1 MKKLKTSNII
11 IYILLSSSLFFGFLM
26 NEDLSG
32 GGSQT
37 DFKITWSYVLG
48 LKGDLISY
56 YKNWSHIHLPLHYI
70 IVSFFS
76 KLFGGPDS
84 IRFIFCL
91 IGILIPILFYKT
103 LVIKYKDIDKNNLF
117 LFASIL
123 LILPTFR
130 YTVIWANA
138 QITAQIFFLISIFFF
153 LKWSRSKKS
162 RIDINLF
169 LQILFLSL
177 ACYTRQ
183 DYTIYFLFLMFL
195 LFKVLNF
202 GDYLKISIVI
212 ILLSIPGII
221 FVIEQ
226 NSVTNIKF
234 TNKFQ
239 NFFLVNS
246 SIISFYLL
254 PLFLI
259 NKISLKKIFK
269 NLKEIKIF
277 TLIFL
282 LSLILVM
289 MLSINFDYNYK
300 LGGGFILK
308 TSIFLFDSKIPFF
321 ISSAIGLTL
330 ILFLSKKNIDNF
342 IFLFLL
348 MFGYSADIVYQKY
361 FEPIFLISFFLIL
374 NNSLTKEIL
383 ISKKNIYAL
392 YIYFLFYF
400 VSAYMNHLFSLSR
413 QFI

>member
-413 QFI
+413 QYI

>member
-361 FEPIFLISFFLIL
+361 FEPIFLISFFF
-374 NNSLTKEIL
+374 NFK
-383 ISKKNIYAL
+383 
-392 YIYFLFYF
+392 
-400 VSAYMNHLFSLSR
+400 
-413 QFI
+413 

>member
-1 MKKLKTSNII
+1 
-11 IYILLSSSLFFGFLM
+11 
-26 NEDLSG
+26 
-32 GGSQT
+32 
-37 DFKITWSYVLG
+37 
-48 LKGDLISY
+48 
-56 YKNWSHIHLPLHYI
+56 
-70 IVSFFS
+70 
-76 KLFGGPDS
+76 
-84 IRFIFCL
+84 
-91 IGILIPILFYKT
+91 
-103 LVIKYKDIDKNNLF
+103 
-117 LFASIL
+117 
-123 LILPTFR
+123 
-130 YTVIWANA
+130 
-138 QITAQIFFLISIFFF
+138 
-153 LKWSRSKKS
+153 
-162 RIDINLF
+162 
-169 LQILFLSL
+169 
-177 ACYTRQ
+177 
-183 DYTIYFLFLMFL
+183 MFL

-321 ISSAIGLTL
+321 ISSAI
-330 ILFLSKKNIDNF
+330 
-342 IFLFLL
+342 
-348 MFGYSADIVYQKY
+348 
-361 FEPIFLISFFLIL
+361 
-374 NNSLTKEIL
+374 TK
-383 ISKKNIYAL
+383 
-392 YIYFLFYF
+392 
-400 VSAYMNHLFSLSR
+400 H
-413 QFI
+413 